1 MHALSLVIFR
11 TIGTLFI
18 IVAIGLFFDSTYFA
32 AKYTNG
38 QTIATIGGIAAFLVM
53 YYRSNKKLREQMIYA
68 VIIGFLGE
76 HLFSIIFKMYTYRLG
91 NVPIYVPFGH
101 AILYRVVA
109 NFCKKPL
116 IILYRKQ
123 FEKTFVVF
131 IVVYSTLFLVFAN
144 DIFGFIMSILVI
156 LILSYRPKD
165 RLFYYSMYFVV
176 CYLEIIGTTYQCWS
190 WPKTFCSTVSFLQSA
205 NPPSGISLLYFLL
218 DLATILLFN
227 LRHLKG
233 WKRMRRMNKL
243 QQISL

>member
-1 MHALSLVIFR
+1 MRALFLVFIK
-11 TIGTLFI
+11 TIGYLFVV
-18 IVAIGLFFDSTYFA
+18 VAVGLVFDSTYL
-32 AKYTNG
+32 
-38 QTIATIGGIAAFLVM
+38 ATIYPNSQNIASIGSILVFLIM
-53 YYRSNKKLREQMIYA
+53 FYRSNKKLKEQMVYA
-68 VIIGFLGE
+68 VIIGFMGE

-101 AILYRVVA
+101 AILYRVVVH
-109 NFCKKPL
+109 FCKKPL
-116 IILYRKQ
+116 IIFYKKQ
-123 FEKTFVVF
+123 IEKLLAIF
-131 IVVYSTLFLVFAN
+131 ILSYSTLFLLFAN
-144 DIFGFIMSILVI
+144 DVFGFIMSILVI
-156 LILSYRPKD
+156 LILLNRPKD

-233 WKRMRRMNKL
+233 WKRMKRINKRQL
-243 QQISL
+243 ISP